1 MKPDSLKSKY
11 LTIKGIRVRGEEL
24 QLSSVG
30 SLTSWFVCVGTWWR
44 GSLCQPLLKW
54 SKVLLNSTPT
64 GISLGLL
71 GSKKINTGNMER
83 NDVWRCSPGE
93 TKPLR
98 FSMVVLWSGTVIRF
112 LLLYLDMYNAHI
124 HRKNGNRTNGSH
136 LSHFCSCALCHC
148 LCQQVDGAKVLPC
161 DIPTLC

>member
-24 QLSSVG
+24 RLSSVG
-30 SLTSWFVCVGTWWR
+30 SLTSCFVCVGTRWR
-44 GSLCQPLLKW
+44 DSLCQPLLKW

-71 GSKKINTGNMER
+71 GFKKINRGNMER
-83 NDVWRCSPGE
+83 DDVWRCSPGE
-93 TKPLR
+93 TKSR

-112 LLLYLDMYNAHI
+112 LLLDLDMYKRNTEKSIIDAY
-124 HRKNGNRTNGSH
+124 
-136 LSHFCSCALCHC
+136 LY
-148 LCQQVDGAKVLPC
+148 VLV
-161 DIPTLC
+161 IVSARGLFI